1 MEDKA
6 MAMETLDQVSGG
18 SYADYVTI
26 TDAIHKRM
34 KELGGGKNCTRLPED
49 VAAAWLKNNLNIT
62 AEFNTSWGFD
72 FLNGDAVYKDSRAN
86 KAGIRYTQ
94 AEVLKMIA
102 NWTPKK

>member
-6 MAMETLDQVSGG
+6 MAMEALDQVSGG
-18 SYADYVTI
+18 SYADYVKI
-26 TDAIHKRM
+26 TDAIHK
-34 KELGGGKNCTRLPED
+34 
-49 VAAAWLKNNLNIT
+49 LNVN

-94 AEVLKMIA
+94 DEVLKMIA